1 MEERGLQTLNGL
13 IEQLVESKE
22 ALEQFLRLLNAL
34 QRSGILPL
42 LIGIIEHIDDN
53 MVFLAEQNAILIRNI
68 DIIYS
73 ILSGKEKI
81 DDINLKD
88 LLRELND
95 PDVKRGLYL
104 ILKIL
109 KAIGSASKK
118 D

>member
-1 MEERGLQTLNGL
+1 MDERGVQAIDGL
-13 IEQLVESKE
+13 IEQIVESKD

-34 QRSGILPL
+34 QKTGILPL
-42 LIGIIEHIDDN
+42 LVGIVEKLDEN
-53 MVFLAEQNAILIRNI
+53 LAFLAEQNAILIRNVNV
-68 DIIYS
+68 IYS
-73 ILSGKEKI
+73 VLSGKEEVNNVSLGELIK
-81 DDINLKD
+81 
-88 LLRELND
+88 ELND